1 MGAHY
6 FCYPSL
12 ILFRSKHPGQPA
24 VELLS
29 PQGVREEVSSLH
41 SSMLLVELEG
51 REDMP
56 GISQV
61 LMVED
66 SKGEVQ
72 LEGQVLQLEGQV

>member
-1 MGAHY
+1 M
-6 FCYPSL
+6 
-12 ILFRSKHPGQPA
+12 
-24 VELLS
+24 ELLS